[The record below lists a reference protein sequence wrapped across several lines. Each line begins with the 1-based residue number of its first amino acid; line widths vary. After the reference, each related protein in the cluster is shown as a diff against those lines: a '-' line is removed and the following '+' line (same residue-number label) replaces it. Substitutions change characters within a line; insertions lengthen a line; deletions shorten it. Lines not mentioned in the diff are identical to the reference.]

1 MLPVE
6 RFQSF
11 SSGRAG
17 VLTHATYSDPT
28 DGQFASQWKTFGAAE
43 RAAVLPPTRPV
54 SREGT
59 RAGASAL
66 RGARRRGVRART
78 SQGGDSCSNGQYTYN
93 GFADLHRLLRLRAN
107 LSQMPQGDTTRQ
119 AVTRGHHAWNNTVN
133 DCGFPNVTNITADY
147 LGAQPPRRSTRT
159 QMVST
164 WWTSV
169 T

>member
-59 RAGASAL
+59 RAGASAW

-93 GFADLHRLLRLRAN
+93 GFADLHRLLRLPRE
-107 LSQMPQGDTTRQ
+107 PQPDASRRHNPTG
-119 AVTRGHHAWNNTVN
+119 GHA
-133 DCGFPNVTNITADY
+133 
-147 LGAQPPRRSTRT
+147 GAPRVE
-159 QMVST
+159 QYGE
-164 WWTSV
+164 
-169 T
+169 